1 MSNSFETWR
10 RLLEARGELAEIK
23 DRELDKIRE
32 RIRADLIRIL
42 REGIDEI
49 GKLSGRRRPD
59 LETRRQSEIEW
70 LAAVLT
76 ALEPPQ

>member
-23 DRELDKIRE
+23 DRELDKIKE
-32 RIRADLIRIL
+32 KIRADLVVIL
-42 REGIDEI
+42 REGIDQIE
-49 GKLSGRRRPD
+49 KLPSRRRPD

>member
-59 LETRRQSEIEW
+59 LETRRRAEVEW
-70 LAAVLT
+70 LSAVLA
-76 ALEPPQ
+76 ALEAPQ